1 MSLSRKAGDISPL
14 FVISLNSF
22 LFLTGNNRSVIS
34 SFGFLYVLLLN
45 FMTGTAELRSLQYG
59 EEDDIS
65 KLIIATSNRKVIP
78 DTKTRKIDN
87 QMQ

>member
-1 MSLSRKAGDISPL
+1 
-14 FVISLNSF
+14 
-22 LFLTGNNRSVIS
+22 
-34 SFGFLYVLLLN
+34 
-45 FMTGTAELRSLQYG
+45 MTGTAELRSLQYG